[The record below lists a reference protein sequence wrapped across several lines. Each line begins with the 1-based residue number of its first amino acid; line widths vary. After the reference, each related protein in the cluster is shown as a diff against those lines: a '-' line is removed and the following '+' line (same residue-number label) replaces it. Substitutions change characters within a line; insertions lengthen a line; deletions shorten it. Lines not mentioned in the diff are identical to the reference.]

1 MNKKLKDSPT
11 SWVDPDDAPE
21 LTADFFQQGS
31 WTIGEKKVSAQ
42 EGAAALKKSLI
53 TNLPNKKL
61 DELWVKEAESRV
73 GAYLDGKLQTSPLRD
88 VLNKY
93 HF

>member
-1 MNKKLKDSPT
+1 MNEKLKDSPT
-11 SWVDPDDAPE
+11 SWVDLDDAPE
-21 LTADFFQQGS
+21 LTADFFEQGN

-42 EGAAALKKSLI
+42 EGAAALNKSLV

-61 DELWVKEAESRV
+61 DELWVKETESRV
-73 GAYLDGKLQTSPLRD
+73 TAYLEGKLRISSLRE

-93 HF
+93 H